1 MSCGCTDLNDLVN
14 QANSIV
20 GGCYPTPTFASGGSY
35 AGVLLTGS
43 TFTVGTITSSAISG
57 SAITGSSVTGLPAPT
72 LSSDAVTKAYAD
84 ALAFQGFDVHA
95 AVDAATVA
103 NVTLEGAA
111 PSTLDGRTLLINDRI
126 LVKDQTDNRQNGIYY
141 VATVGSGSNGTWT
154 RAADANATGEL
165 KVGAQTYV
173 KYGTVNGGSLWVL
186 SNATPPTIG
195 ASAINFTIAY
205 SFFALPAAKITG
217 QLTNSQIAD
226 LAASKLTGTAVVS
239 YDNGSG
245 YNRVRTNGT
254 FGLQVGLSTGASAGL
269 LSLAQNAGNNG
280 ISLDLL
286 GNGAFAKLD
295 AVTTSVQPVLF
306 QVSNTAATTYV
317 RLSSAGTVV
326 ATGSIQANGF
336 VSNAL
341 NIFNDELQITS
352 GNLTLNTGNISVTA
366 GTISTSGVILLAN
379 DVYAPSGTVTCS
391 NLQLSNN
398 LIFIGKTITPIGTT
412 GPVTINEVSGS
423 VNFVANASSV
433 VVTNSLVN
441 ANSIIL
447 VSKGTNDSHRLGAVI
462 PAAGSF
468 TIYMDV
474 THNAVCRVNFLV
486 TN

>member
-72 LSSDAVTKAYAD
+72 VSSDAATKAYAD

-95 AVDAATVA
+95 AVDAATLA

-186 SNATPPTIG
+186 SNATPPIIG

-217 QLTNSQIAD
+217 QVTDAQISGLT
-226 LAASKLTGTAVVS
+226 ASKLSGTAVVS
-239 YDNGSG
+239 YDNGSN

-254 FGLQVGLSTGASAGL
+254 FGLQVGLTTGASAGFI
-269 LSLAQNAGNNG
+269 SLAQNAGNNG
-280 ISLDLL
+280 ISLDLI

-306 QVSNTAATTYV
+306 QVSNTAASSYV

-326 ATGSIQANGF
+326 AVGSVTAGGL
-336 VSNAL
+336 VSNSV
-341 NIFNDELQITS
+341 NTFNDELTITS
-352 GNLTLNTGNISVTA
+352 GDLTLDIGNLVVTA
-366 GTISTSGVILLAN
+366 GQISTTNGS
-379 DVYAPSGTVTCS
+379 VTCK
-391 NLQLSNN
+391 NP
-398 LIFIGKTITPIGTT
+398 IFTGKTITAPGTT
-412 GPVTINEVSGS
+412 GARTINAVSGS
-423 VNFVANASSV
+423 VNFAANATSL
-433 VVTNSLVN
+433 VVTNSLVTV
-441 ANSIIL
+441 NSIIF
-447 VSKGTNDSHRLGAVI
+447 VSKGTADTGPRLGAVVA
-462 PAAGSF
+462 AAGSF
-468 TIYMDV
+468 TIHMDV
-474 THNAVCRVNFLV
+474 SHNVECRVNFLV

>member
-111 PSTLDGRTLLINDRI
+111 PSTLDGRTLLSNDRI

-217 QLTNSQIAD
+217 QVTDAQISS
-226 LAASKLTGTAVVS
+226 LAASKLTGTVLAA

-245 YNRVRTNGT
+245 YSRVRSNGT
-254 FGLQVGLSTGASAGL
+254 FGLQVGLNTGASAGFI
-269 LSLAQNAGNNG
+269 SLAQNAGNNG

-306 QVSNTAATTYV
+306 KLSNTAASSYV
-317 RLSSAGTVV
+317 LLSSAGTIYAV
-326 ATGSIQANGF
+326 G
-336 VSNAL
+336 
-341 NIFNDELQITS
+341 
-352 GNLTLNTGNISVTA
+352 SVTA
-366 GTISTSGVILLAN
+366 GSLILQGPSEFGDELVITNGNVTLDTGDLIVSAGTITTSGVTVAAN
-379 DVYAPSGTVTCS
+379 NVSAPNGSVTCK
-391 NLQLSNN
+391 NP
-398 LIFIGKTITPIGTT
+398 IFTGKTITAPGTT
-412 GPVTINEVSGS
+412 GAQTINAASGS
-423 VNFVANASSV
+423 VNFATGTSSL
-433 VVTNSLVN
+433 VVTNSLVS
-441 ANSIIL
+441 ANSVIL
-447 VSKGTNDSHRLGAVI
+447 VTKGTNDSTARLGAAVA
-462 PAAGSF
+462 AAGSF

-474 THNAVCRVNFLV
+474 APAAECRVNFLV